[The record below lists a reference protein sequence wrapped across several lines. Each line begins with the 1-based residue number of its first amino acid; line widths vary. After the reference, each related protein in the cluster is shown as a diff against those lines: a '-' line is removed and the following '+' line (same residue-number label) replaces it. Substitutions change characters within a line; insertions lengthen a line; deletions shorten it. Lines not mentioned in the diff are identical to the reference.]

1 MPLETGLFDRFVV
14 KDPFHH
20 ETGSPHFFSGIQS
33 ESELPFAFGFPV
45 RP

>member
-33 ESELPFAFGFPV
+33 ESDFLSPSGFP
-45 RP
+45 